1 MPDDASRP
9 VAAAPAGVAG
19 STADGNARRP
29 SWRAVVPA
37 AGVSLSAFLLFGVHA
52 RPLGWFVLPAALVAA
67 WLLDRTPAPDG
78 EATPDGEPAPGRG
91 DLAKDLLL
99 IGLGIAIVSTT
110 SMAADVSWPRFV
122 AIGTALTLAVTVPF
136 VVDRGVFRRRAI
148 RFPWRGGRTWP
159 RAERAYLV
167 AVPLLGWLILP
178 WYFLSSGAYENW
190 PHITDGGELARFF
203 VGVNAVGTWDE
214 LFFIC
219 TCFALLR
226 RHFPVWLAN
235 LLQATIFVSFL
246 WELGYR
252 EWGPLLTAP
261 FALLQGFIFSR
272 TGSLTY
278 VLIVH
283 LLFDAVVFLAIV
295 HAHNPDMFAIFL
307 TTPGR

>member
-1 MPDDASRP
+1 
-9 VAAAPAGVAG
+9 
-19 STADGNARRP
+19 
-29 SWRAVVPA
+29 
-37 AGVSLSAFLLFGVHA
+37 VSLSAFLLFGAHA
-52 RPLGWFVLPAALVAA
+52 RPLGWFVLAAALAAA
-67 WLLDRTPAPDG
+67 WLLDRGPDG
-78 EATPDGEPAPGRG
+78 ARG
-91 DLAKDLLL
+91 GLARDLLL
-99 IGLGIAIVSTT
+99 IGIGISIVSTT
-110 SMAADVSWPRFV
+110 SVAADVSWPRFI

-136 VVDRGVFRRRAI
+136 VIDRFVYRRRAI
-148 RFPWRGGRTWP
+148 RFPWRGGREWP
-159 RAERAYLV
+159 RAERAYLL
-167 AVPLLGWLILP
+167 AVPLLGWAILP
-178 WYFLSSGAYENW
+178 WYFIGSGAYRNW
-190 PHITDGGELARFF
+190 PNITDDSELARFF

-235 LLQATIFVSFL
+235 LLQAVIFVSFL

-295 HAHNPDMFAIFL
+295 HAHNPELFAIFL
-307 TTPGR
+307 TAPGR